1 MSQPFESVN
10 VLGQP
15 LAPCSTQPLTGFYR
29 DGCCNTSHEDF
40 GIHTVCAQL
49 DEAFL
54 AFTREQGN
62 DLTTP
67 NPVMGFPGLQPGDRW
82 CLCAGRWMEAYRA
95 GVAPKVDLHA
105 THAETLA
112 VIDLDTLKAYAL

>member
-29 DGCCNTSHEDF
+29 DGCCNTSPEDF

-49 DEAFL
+49 DEAVL

-95 GVAPKVDLHA
+95 GVAPRVDLRA
-105 THAETLA
+105 THA
-112 VIDLDTLKAYAL
+112 DRCSC

>member
-1 MSQPFESVN
+1 MSQPFESLN

-29 DGCCNTSHEDF
+29 DGCCNTGHEDV
-40 GIHTVCAQL
+40 GIHTVCARL

-54 AFTREQGN
+54 SFTREQGN
-62 DLTTP
+62 DLTAP
-67 NPVMGFPGLQPGDRW
+67 NPGMGFPGLQPGDRW
-82 CLCAGRWMEAYRA
+82 CRCAGRWMEAYRA
-95 GVAPKVDLHA
+95 GVAPMVDLHA
-105 THAETLA
+105 KHAETLA